1 MTRQR
6 VIQFEYLQSLLQD
19 SDKPGWSETVS
30 VSVRILSEAI
40 TSGWYRERFAG
51 RGNDFVILLAIAMH
65 ARPLRDPDLAQL
77 ISLGMA
83 TAEDQ
88 NRLYA
93 RVSDIALAAEL
104 GMNRITIAR
113 ATERLEKEQSIS
125 IVEIPEELMA
135 FRDSHG
141 RFNGSK
147 VYLLAGDLQSRFFE
161 KDIQPNDRDTKS
173 ITVEDLFQRRVTKSS
188 TAEGSTEPRVIK
200 SDTENGESGLHRA
213 TKSITVSPHRAT
225 LLNTSDS
232 NSRTNNDDEE
242 SDEEVNGGAGQP
254 TLAAQTLACF
264 AERRGIFNYRPSA
277 KEWRAAELLVEA
289 GFTLEQIQAGIEA
302 AFNRTPPPRHF
313 THCAAITRD
322 LARQQPAS
330 AGSPE
335 GSQPETRTPETG
347 RETARTLPE
356 QSQIPA
362 DLARACHIYTSTGRA
377 LNEDVLVRL
386 QLMAESC
393 AKAAQAQ
400 NSSGGAWLTDAL
412 TLALGKAKPEN
423 LLSYA
428 DRVIDGWVKDGRDN
442 RSRQKDE
449 NPAVLPAEL
458 AIFEQVTGRQPLR
471 DQRDLVIR
479 LIRQNQYTV
488 ETLRPFWQAW
498 VGRDKKRTD
507 LGWLDWAARGST
519 PEGSA
524 VRSTGLDASLDTL
537 RQYAQKYSGE
547 MNGNP

>member
-1 MTRQR
+1 MARQR

-30 VSVRILSEAI
+30 VSVRILSEAL
-40 TSGWYRERFAG
+40 TSGWYRERFAS

-77 ISLGMA
+77 IKLGMA

-104 GMNRITIAR
+104 GMNRVTIAR

-125 IVEIPEELMA
+125 IVEIPEEIMA

-161 KDIQPNDRDTKS
+161 KDIQPTNRATKS
-173 ITVEDLFQRRVTKSS
+173 STVEDLLQHRVTKSS
-188 TAEGSTEPRVIK
+188 MVEDAAQHRVIK
-200 SDTENGESGLHRA
+200 SNTVDGESAPHRA
-213 TKSITVSPHRAT
+213 TKSSTVSPHRAT

-232 NSRTNNDDEE
+232 DSRINKDDDE

-254 TLAAQTLACF
+254 TLAEQALAYF
-264 AERRGIFNYRPSA
+264 TERMYASRKGVFDYQPSA
-277 KEWRAAELLVEA
+277 KEQRAAELLTED
-289 GFTLEQIQAGIEA
+289 GFTLEQIQAGIDA
-302 AFNRTPPPRHF
+302 AFSRNPLPRHF

-322 LARQQPAS
+322 LARQL
-330 AGSPE
+330 PE
-335 GSQPETRTPETG
+335 DSQPEARTPETDQ
-347 RETARTLPE
+347 ETARSKPE
-356 QSQIPA
+356 ESPIHP
-362 DLARACHIYTSTGRA
+362 DLARAYQIYTSTGRN
-377 LNEDVLVRL
+377 LSEDVLVRL

-393 AKAAQAQ
+393 EKAAQAQ
-400 NSSGGAWLTDAL
+400 QSNGGSWLADAL

-428 DRVIDGWVKDGRDN
+428 DRVIDGWVRDGREK
-442 RSRQKDE
+442 RARQKAEDA
-449 NPAVLPAEL
+449 PALTAEL
-458 AIFEQVTGRQPLR
+458 AIFEQVTGRLPLR

-479 LIRQNQYTV
+479 LIRQNQYTA
-488 ETLRPFWQAW
+488 EYLRLFWHAW

-507 LGWLDWAARGST
+507 LGWLDWAARGSI
-519 PEGSA
+519 PESSSA
-524 VRSTGLDASLDTL
+524 RSTGLDASLDTL
-537 RQYAQKYSGE
+537 FQYTQKYSGE